1 MSNATATN
9 EQENKIVMK
18 GTKDGLLIIFPDG
31 ITWNDLLKQLGD
43 MLDKDKSFWIGA
55 STSVDLGSH
64 KLDETQINRL
74 NEMLIKRYHL
84 LLESVYCKEEITRN
98 SAEKIGL
105 KTGKTHPNSP
115 KTVAATVEHLGDI
128 VQNNNITMGNALYL
142 KQTIRSG
149 QTVKFDG
156 NIIIYGD
163 TNPGSQII
171 ATGDIV
177 IIGSL
182 RGIAHAGARGDEKCH
197 IIATNLRPTQLRIAS
212 YIGMSDDEQKQ
223 NSDSPEYACV
233 TDGKI
238 YIGSI
243 KNKK

>member
-1 MSNATATN
+1 MSSVASTN

-31 ITWNDLLKQLGD
+31 MFWNDLLKQLGEI
-43 MLDKDKSFWIGA
+43 LDKDKSFWIGA

-64 KLDETQINRL
+64 KLDEIQINRL

-84 LLESVYCKEEITRN
+84 LLESVYCKEETSRA

-105 KTGKTHPNSP
+105 KAGKIHPGSP
-115 KTVAATVEHLGDI
+115 RAAATVEHLGDI
-128 VQNNNITMGNALYL
+128 VQNSNVSMGNAIYL

-156 NIIIYGD
+156 NIVIYGD

-171 ATGDIV
+171 ASGDIV
-177 IIGSL
+177 VIGSL
-182 RGIAHAGARGDEKCH
+182 RGTAHAGAKGDEKSH
-197 IIATNLRPTQLRIAS
+197 IMATNLRPTQLRIAS
-212 YIGMSDDEQKQ
+212 YIGLAENDQNQ
-223 NSDSPEYACV
+223 NSDSPEYACI

-238 YIGSI
+238 YIGNV
-243 KNKK
+243 KNKR